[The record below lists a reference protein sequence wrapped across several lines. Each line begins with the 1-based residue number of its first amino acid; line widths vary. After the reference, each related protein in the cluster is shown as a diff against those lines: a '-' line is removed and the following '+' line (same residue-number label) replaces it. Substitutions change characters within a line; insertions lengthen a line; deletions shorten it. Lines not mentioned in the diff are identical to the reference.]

1 MIALCDVSIDCG
13 GFSLSGI
20 NLVIPTG
27 CYGILMGPTGAGK
40 TTLLEAIIGL
50 KPVTSGSIS
59 LCGRDVTR
67 QNPALRGIGYV
78 PQDGALFSHM
88 TVAEHLAFA
97 LRIRKTDRSAIAV
110 RVAELAELLGVQHL
124 LGRTPA
130 GLSGGERQRVA
141 LGRALAF
148 RPAILCLDEP
158 LSALDWQTSDQMCQL
173 LATVKQVT
181 GVTTIHVTH
190 NEGEALRLADTLLR
204 LVEGKIEVV
213 DPERVKQ
220 LK

>member
-1 MIALCDVSIDCG
+1 MIALQNVAIHNGSFFMRD
-13 GFSLSGI
+13 L
-20 NLVIPTG
+20 NLVIPQG
-27 CYGILMGPTGAGK
+27 NYGILMGRTGAGK

-50 KPVTSGSIS
+50 KAVSAGSIR

-78 PQDGALFSHM
+78 PQDSALFAHM

-97 LRIRKTDRSAIAV
+97 LKIRRTSKSIIAA
-110 RVAELAELLGVQHL
+110 RVAEVAEMLGIAHL
-124 LGRTPA
+124 LQRQPA

-141 LGRALAF
+141 LGRAISF

-158 LSALDWQTSDQMCQL
+158 LSALVWQTCEQMCQL
-173 LATVKQVT
+173 LATIKQAT

-190 NEGEALRLADTLLR
+190 NEGEATRLADHLFR
-204 LVEGKIEVV
+204 LVDGRIES
-213 DPERVKQ
+213 
-220 LK
+220 

>member
-1 MIALCDVSIDCG
+1 MIALTDVSIHSG
-13 GFSLSGI
+13 SFSMSGI
-20 NLVIPTG
+20 DLVIPTG
-27 CYGILMGPTGAGK
+27 DYGILMGRTGAGK

-50 KPVTSGSIS
+50 KPVSSGSIC

-97 LRIRKTDRSAIAV
+97 LKVRKADRSVIAA
-110 RVAELAELLGVQHL
+110 RVAELAEMLGIEHL
-124 LGRTPA
+124 LARMPA

-141 LGRALAF
+141 LGRAIAF

-158 LSALDWQTSDQMCQL
+158 LSALDWETREQMCQL
-173 LATVKQVT
+173 LATVKRVT

-190 NEGEALRLADTLLR
+190 NEGEATRLADRLFR
-204 LVEGKIEVV
+204 LVDGKIQVIDREQVTQS
-213 DPERVKQ
+213 E
-220 LK
+220 